1 MSDRPGRPGPKYR
14 QVSDDLRAQI
24 TSGAIPVDGRIPSKA
39 ELQKTHGVA
48 LNTVD
53 RALEELRREGLIR
66 SEQGAGTFVIRKPG
80 EPESS
85 PEFLQLVGQI
95 RHLAARVD
103 ALERRQ
109 AANGADRHGM
119 PA

>member
-24 TSGAIPVDGRIPSKA
+24 VSGALPVGDRIPSKA
-39 ELQKTHGVA
+39 ELQKTHDVA

-66 SEQGAGTFVIRKPG
+66 SEQGAGTFVLKKPG
-80 EPESS
+80 GGEAS
-85 PEFLQLVGQI
+85 PEFLS
-95 RHLAARVD
+95 LAAEFRKLSERMEAVEAHLGLGEHDD
-103 ALERRQ
+103 ARMR
-109 AANGADRHGM
+109 
-119 PA
+119 